1 VVTPAVTVLGPQRQ
15 PTLGRVL
22 ARLDLD
28 GPIAA
33 VTAGWQEREADDAEL
48 MTMLGGRGQNLRLH
62 DRWLDAL
69 HADPEYSAAERE
81 HRAVLDQMQQLY
93 LLRLDHAL
101 RATYGVLQRAGQHPR
116 TQQVA
121 AADALDI
128 VRVIDTTHVQRIRE
142 LHEAFDEAWHTA
154 GRQSFAGH
162 VAEVSTLLSH
172 AACLVI
178 AGGHVGELLWLL
190 KMFGVAARLPAQVVA
205 WSGGAMVLTDRLVL
219 FHDRVAHGPSQSE
232 VLDSGLGVLRD
243 VVLLPHARRRL
254 RTDDPVRMSV
264 LARRFGPARCVV
276 LDDGMALDFG
286 ADGGLPDNARVVTP
300 DGRVVSLDAA

>member
-15 PTLGRVL
+15 PTLDRVL
-22 ARLDLD
+22 GRLDLD
-28 GPIAA
+28 GPVAA
-33 VTAGWQEREADDAEL
+33 ITAGWQEREADDAEL
-48 MTMLGGRGQNLRLH
+48 MTLLGGRGQNLRLH
-62 DRWLDAL
+62 ARWLDAL
-69 HADPEYSAAERE
+69 HADAEYSAAERE

-116 TQQVA
+116 TQQA
-121 AADALDI
+121 AVADALDV
-128 VRVIDTTHVQRIRE
+128 VRVIDATHVQRIRE
-142 LHEAFDEAWHTA
+142 LNEAFDAAWRPA
-154 GRQSFAGH
+154 ARASFAGH
-162 VAEVSTLLSH
+162 MADVNAALAH

-178 AGGHVGELLWLL
+178 AGGHVGDLLWLL
-190 KMFGVAARLPAQVVA
+190 KLFGVAAHLPSQVVA

-232 VLDSGLGVLRD
+232 VLGAGLELLRD

-264 LARRFGPARCVV
+264 LARRFAPARCVV

-286 ADGGLPDNARVVTP
+286 ADAGLPDNARVVTD
-300 DGRVVSLDAA
+300 DGRIVGLDAA